1 MTVEQAPTTGEAGDS
16 VAMGSPRH
24 TRGRASFLTV
34 VRVVWKREMLIF
46 FRDRPL
52 IIAAFIMPLVV
63 FVVLAEG
70 LGDTLAILPGSI
82 DYRQF
87 FLPGMISYTVIS
99 QSVNTGVSIVTD
111 RQMGFLREI
120 LVAPVSG
127 VAICIG
133 KIAGLATVAFVMGN
147 GMLAVAPLLGV
158 DLSFE
163 VVAKLIGLIALMSFL
178 FAACGVA
185 LGTWLRSVQGFQT
198 ITGILIYPALFLSG
212 VFFPLNNVPIWLDVI
227 AKFNPL
233 TYAVAPIREVALA
246 EHLKDVPADAPFQI
260 THVEWFGYTLST
272 WEELG
277 IVVILGTAMLIIAVR
292 AIRTTE

>member
-1 MTVEQAPTTGEAGDS
+1 MTGPVALAGGM
-16 VAMGSPRH
+16 AGGSRRH
-24 TRGRASFLTV
+24 ATGRASFLTV
-34 VRVVWKREMLIF
+34 VRVIWTRELLIF

-52 IIAAFIMPLVV
+52 IIAAFIMPLIV
-63 FVVLAEG
+63 FIVLAEG
-70 LGDTLAILPGSI
+70 LSDTLTILPGNL

-99 QSVNTGVSIVTD
+99 QSVNTGVSIITD

-133 KIAGLATVAFVMGN
+133 KITGLATVAFVMGS

-158 DLSFE
+158 DLSLE
-163 VVAKLIGLIALMSFL
+163 IVAKLIGLIALMSFL
-178 FAACGVA
+178 FAASGVA
-185 LGTWLRSVQGFQT
+185 LGSWLRSVQGFQT
-198 ITGILIYPALFLSG
+198 ITSILIYPALFLSG

-272 WEELG
+272 WQELG
-277 IVVILGTAMLIIAVR
+277 IVIVLGMAMLAL
-292 AIRTTE
+292 AIRTIRSSE

>member
-1 MTVEQAPTTGEAGDS
+1 MTAEQVPSAAEAPEHLSTAPPDLTTG
-16 VAMGSPRH
+16 H
-24 TRGRASFLTV
+24 ASFLTV
-34 VRVVWKREMLIF
+34 VRVIWTREMLIF

-52 IIAAFIMPLVV
+52 MIAAFFMPLLV
-63 FVVLAEG
+63 FIVLAEG
-70 LGDTLAILPGSI
+70 LGDTLAILPGNL

-87 FLPGMISYTVIS
+87 FLPGMVSYTVIS

-127 VAICIG
+127 VAICFG

-147 GMLAVAPLLGV
+147 GMLAVAPVLGV
-158 DLSFE
+158 SLSLAS
-163 VVAKLIGLIALMSFL
+163 VAKLVGLIALIAFL
-178 FAACGVA
+178 FAASGVA
-185 LGTWLRSVQGFQT
+185 LGSWLRSVQGFQT
-198 ITGILIYPALFLSG
+198 ITAILMYPALFLSG

-233 TYAVAPIREVALA
+233 TYAVAPIREVALS
-246 EHLKDVPADAPFQI
+246 EHLKDVPADAPFQV

-277 IVVILGTAMLIIAVR
+277 IVLVLGTAMLIIAVR

>member
-1 MTVEQAPTTGEAGDS
+1 
-16 VAMGSPRH
+16 
-24 TRGRASFLTV
+24 
-34 VRVVWKREMLIF
+34 MLIF

-52 IIAAFIMPLVV
+52 VIAAFVMPLIV
-63 FVVLAEG
+63 FIVLAEG
-70 LGDTLAILPGSI
+70 LGDTLAILPGNL

-87 FLPGMISYTVIS
+87 FLPGMVSYTVIS

-111 RQMGFLREI
+111 RQMGF
-120 LVAPVSG
+120 
-127 VAICIG
+127 
-133 KIAGLATVAFVMGN
+133 
-147 GMLAVAPLLGV
+147 
-158 DLSFE
+158 
-163 VVAKLIGLIALMSFL
+163 
-178 FAACGVA
+178 
-185 LGTWLRSVQGFQT
+185 QT
-198 ITGILIYPALFLSG
+198 ITAILMYPALFLSG

-233 TYAVAPIREVALA
+233 TYAVAPIREVALS

-277 IVVILGTAMLIIAVR
+277 IVVVLGTAMLIIAVR